1 MKIDIEKAWKEL
13 ITALALVLDLEEGKV
28 LYHSWRVAVVSTML
42 ADDILPE
49 QKSDVF
55 IAGLLHDVG
64 AMSLHDHII
73 RYPSLSEQVRN
84 PIIRTHTIVG
94 AQVVS
99 DLPGFAT
106 APSLI
111 LDHHEYWNGHGYPR
125 SKQGEEIIAGAQ
137 LIRVAD
143 TFDAMLRAA
152 PNKTLSEVL
161 GKMENRVDKE
171 FKKSIFSSMKKIMS
185 GNGFFQEIIDIPKL
199 TSLLFRLRD
208 EISVEGIE
216 EKMDVMGIALSVF
229 GQVIDAKHAYTF
241 GHSRRVSKYS
251 LLIAIGMNLPHDE
264 VTKIKWAGL
273 VHDIGK
279 VAVPSSIL
287 DNAEAL
293 SEEDYVLIKKHSAF
307 TEEILETVSC
317 MNDIAPIA
325 GAHHER
331 FDGNG
336 YHHMLKGNGI
346 PLGAR
351 ILAVADTFDSLTSM
365 RGYRSARTIP
375 DAIIEIKKHSNTQ
388 FDPDVVEAAVAIFQN
403 FILPAAGGR

>member
-1 MKIDIEKAWKEL
+1 MNINIEKAWKEL
-13 ITALALVLDLEEGKV
+13 ISALALVLDLHEGHK
-28 LYHSWRVAVVSTML
+28 LYHAWRVAAISTLL
-42 ADDILPE
+42 ADEILPE
-49 QKSDVF
+49 HKSDVF

-73 RYPSLSEQVRN
+73 KYPSLSEQVRN
-84 PIIRTHTIVG
+84 PIIRTHTIIG

-111 LDHHEYWNGHGYPR
+111 LDHHEHWDGHGYPR
-125 SKQGEEIIAGAQ
+125 SKQGEEIINGAQ
-137 LIRVAD
+137 IIRAAD
-143 TFDAMLRAA
+143 TFDFLLREVS
-152 PNKTLSEVL
+152 NKTPSEVIK
-161 GKMENRVDKE
+161 KMEVRVDRE
-171 FKKSIFSSMKKIMS
+171 FRKSFFPPIKKIMS
-185 GNGFFQEIIDIPKL
+185 ESRFFQDIIDIP
-199 TSLLFRLRD
+199 SLSSLIFRLRD

-216 EKMDVMGIALSVF
+216 ESTDVMGIALSVF
-229 GQVIDAKHAYTF
+229 GQIIDSKHAYTF

-251 LLIAIGMNLPHDE
+251 LLTAISMNLPHDE

-287 DNAEAL
+287 DNNSVLSKEEYAL
-293 SEEDYVLIKKHSAF
+293 VKTHSGF

-317 MNDIAPIA
+317 MKDLAPIA

-331 FDGNG
+331 FDGKG
-336 YHHMLKGNGI
+336 YHRMLKGKEI

-351 ILAVADTFDSLTSM
+351 ILSVADTFDSLTSI
-365 RGYRSARTIP
+365 RGYRSARTIVN
-375 DAIIEIKKHSNTQ
+375 AITEIKRGSNSQ

-403 FILPAAGGR
+403 FI